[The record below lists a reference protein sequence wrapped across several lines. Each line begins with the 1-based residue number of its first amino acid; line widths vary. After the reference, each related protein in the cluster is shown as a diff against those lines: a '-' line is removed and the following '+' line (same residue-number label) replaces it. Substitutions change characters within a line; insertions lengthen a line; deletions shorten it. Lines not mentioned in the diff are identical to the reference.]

1 VREPGLVYGNVV
13 SSQPINIQVV
23 GAELA
28 VAWSDGGESYYPL
41 EFFRRA
47 CPCATCS
54 GEPDVTGHIEKPRV
68 TYRDNSFHVRKFQIV
83 GGYALQPTWEDG
95 HSTGLYSWQY
105 LHRLDEVMASAQG

>member
-1 VREPGLVYGNVV
+1 M
-13 SSQPINIQVV
+13 SFQPINIQMV

-28 VAWSDGGESYYPL
+28 VAWEDGKESYFTL

-54 GEPDVTGHIEKPRV
+54 GEPDATGRIEKPRV
-68 TYRDNSFHVRKFQIV
+68 TYHENSFHIRKFQLV

-105 LHRLDEVMASAQG
+105 LRRLDELVQNARE